1 MDKKRFLSPNGIKPC
16 KYTNKQAKIT
26 ISEEEKKQK
35 FEEIFIYKNNT
46 YNNNTMNINN
56 NSDYYTDNSSD
67 NNSDNSSY
75 DSLNYSME
83 NLRLTSLE
91 NEINYTHDCLISPF
105 KNSNDN
111 LENYETEES
120 LTEEDNMDDDD
131 EGKDD
136 YLNYIMDK
144 KKYY

>member
-1 MDKKRFLSPNGIKPC
+1 MDKKRFLSQNGIKPC
-16 KYTNKQAKIT
+16 KYTNKQLKIT

-35 FEEIFIYKNNT
+35 FEEIFKYKNT
-46 YNNNTMNINN
+46 YNNTINN
-56 NSDYYTDNSSD
+56 NSDEYTDNS
-67 NNSDNSSY
+67 SDNSSY

-91 NEINYTHDCLISPF
+91 NEINYTHNCLISPF

-111 LENYETEES
+111 LEQYETEES
-120 LTEEDNMDDDD
+120 LTEEDNMEDDDD
-131 EGKDD
+131 GKDD

>member
-1 MDKKRFLSPNGIKPC
+1 MDKKRFLSQNGIKPC
-16 KYTNKQAKIT
+16 KYTKKQSKIT

-35 FEEIFIYKNNT
+35 FEEIFKYKNT
-46 YNNNTMNINN
+46 YNNTINN
-56 NSDYYTDNSSD
+56 NSDEYTDNS
-67 NNSDNSSY
+67 SDNSSY

-105 KNSNDN
+105 KNNHDN
-111 LENYETEES
+111 LEQYETEES
-120 LTEEDNMDDDD
+120 LTEEDNMDDDE